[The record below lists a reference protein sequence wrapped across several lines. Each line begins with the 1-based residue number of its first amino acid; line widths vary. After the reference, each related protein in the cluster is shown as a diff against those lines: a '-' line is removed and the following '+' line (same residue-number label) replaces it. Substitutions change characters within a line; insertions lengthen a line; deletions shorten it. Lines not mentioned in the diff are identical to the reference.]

1 MEWVETAGR
10 FLDPVAIAI
19 VFGGA
24 LGVAVLRSTRADL
37 SAALAAIGPLLRAD
51 PAADAAAA
59 RAAIGRIEAIAEVRT
74 IACAD
79 RVRTTGLFLR
89 RAALHLSEAKT
100 AGAFDLWAEDEI
112 SGLRARHERAT
123 AVWRAIA
130 DAAPAMGM
138 VGTVVALVRMF
149 STMDDVAGLGPA
161 MAIAMLTT
169 LYGLVLGNAIAGPIA
184 ARLERLSEEE
194 AAWRSWALNRL
205 QLLAHAELDGDQGR
219 VPLSLRA
226 AA

>member
-1 MEWVETAGR
+1 MDFMETANR

-19 VFGGA
+19 VMGGA
-24 LGVAVLRSTRADL
+24 LGVAVLRSMRDDLRA
-37 SAALAAIGPLLRAD
+37 AVRALGPLLRAD

-59 RAAIGRIEAIAEVRT
+59 RAAIGRIEALAEVRT

-89 RAALHLSEAKT
+89 RAALHLAEAKT
-100 AGAFDLWAEDEI
+100 GAAFDLWAEDELAGI
-112 SGLRARHERAT
+112 RARHERA
-123 AVWRAIA
+123 ADVWRAIA

-149 STMDDVAGLGPA
+149 SAMEDVAALGPA

-184 ARLERLSEEE
+184 ARLERLSAEEL
-194 AAWRSWALNRL
+194 AWRGWALHRL
-205 QLLAHAELDGDQGR
+205 QLLAHAELDADPNR
-219 VPLSLRA
+219 AHPMRA